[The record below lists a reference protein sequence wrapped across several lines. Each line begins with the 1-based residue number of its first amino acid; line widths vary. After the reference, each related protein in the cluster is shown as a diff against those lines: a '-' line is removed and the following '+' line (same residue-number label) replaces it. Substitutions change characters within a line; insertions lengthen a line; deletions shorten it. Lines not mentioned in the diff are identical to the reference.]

1 MMKMKKP
8 ELLSPAGGYEALVA
22 AVQSGADAVYMG
34 FGAFNARRSAKNFTD
49 EEFASAV
56 AYCHLRGVRVFLT
69 LNTLLTDRELPLA
82 LDAARTACRL
92 GVDSVLVQDWG
103 LFDLLRQ
110 ALPDLPL
117 HASTQMS
124 VFTGGGVRELYED
137 GCERVVI
144 ARECSKEDTASAC
157 KACPAEVEIFGH
169 GALCMCYSGQC
180 EFSALIGGR
189 SGNRGT
195 CAQPCRLPYG
205 YGRFE
210 STRYPLSLKD
220 NCLAGELDELRRM
233 GVASIKI
240 EGRMKRPEYVAAVT
254 EIYARLLREHRTPT
268 KDEQK
273 KLALAFSRDGFT
285 EGYYRGVRG
294 REMFGTRP
302 ENARWPEDWFSEV
315 RTRYEKENLRLVPL
329 ALNCTIRAG
338 EPMHLT
344 AEDADGHAV
353 TVTGAIP
360 EAARSRA
367 VTAEEVETRLRK
379 TGGTA
384 FSAAQCAVSL
394 DGGLA
399 VSAGALNALRRE
411 ALAQMEAQRT
421 AVPKRRVF
429 DFVPPT
435 IVKNSA
441 DKPLLT
447 VSLHRAEQLSEELI
461 ALAPARVY
469 VPVELL
475 AQLDLSPHLG
485 RTEFFAVLPRI
496 YRTQDEPI
504 LRALLEDA
512 AKKGVTGVSIGNLGH
527 LPLARGLDCKLHGGW
542 ALNVYNS
549 AALAFWKEQGL
560 SSACV
565 SFELRDA
572 QIRDLSK
579 CLPCEAIVY
588 GRLPLMLTENCLN
601 ANAFGCRYFTER
613 PASVPCDGAC
623 ASAPELTDRRGE
635 HFPVLR
641 AWGCRSE
648 IENGKILYLADKSK
662 DWQTLGLRFAQL
674 RFTTES
680 ASECVR
686 VLRAYLGKTVEA
698 PENITRGLFYR
709 GAE

>member
-1 MMKMKKP
+1 
-8 ELLSPAGGYEALVA
+8 
-22 AVQSGADAVYMG
+22 
-34 FGAFNARRSAKNFTD
+34 
-49 EEFASAV
+49 
-56 AYCHLRGVRVFLT
+56 
-69 LNTLLTDRELPLA
+69 
-82 LDAARTACRL
+82 
-92 GVDSVLVQDWG
+92 
-103 LFDLLRQ
+103 
-110 ALPDLPL
+110 
-117 HASTQMS
+117 
-124 VFTGGGVRELYED
+124 
-137 GCERVVI
+137 
-144 ARECSKEDTASAC
+144 
-157 KACPAEVEIFGH
+157 
-169 GALCMCYSGQC
+169 MCYSGQC
-180 EFSALIGGR
+180 EMSAVIGRR
-189 SGNRGT
+189 SGNRGA

-205 YGRFE
+205 FSGRADGH
-210 STRYPLSLKD
+210 PLSLKD
-220 NCLAGELDELRRM
+220 ANLAPFVPEMMDM
-233 GVASIKI
+233 GVACLKI

-302 ENARWPEDWFSEV
+302 ENARWPEDWFSEI
-315 RTRYEKENLRLVPL
+315 RARYEKENLRLVPL
-329 ALNCTIRAG
+329 ALNCTVRAG

-353 TVTGAIP
+353 TVTGAVP

-384 FSAAQCAVSL
+384 FSAAQCAVAL

-447 VSLHRAEQLSEELI
+447 VSLHRAEQLSEELV
-461 ALAPARVY
+461 ALVPARVY
-469 VPVELL
+469 APVELL
-475 AQLDLSPHLG
+475 PQLDLSPHLG

-527 LPLARGLDCKLHGGW
+527 LPLARGLDAALHGDW
-542 ALNVYNS
+542 ALNLYNS

-579 CLPCEAIVY
+579 CFPCEAIVY

-613 PASVPCDGAC
+613 PASVPCDGVC

-686 VLRAYLGKTVEA
+686 VLRAYQGETVEA

>member
-1 MMKMKKP
+1 
-8 ELLSPAGGYEALVA
+8 
-22 AVQSGADAVYMG
+22 
-34 FGAFNARRSAKNFTD
+34 
-49 EEFASAV
+49 
-56 AYCHLRGVRVFLT
+56 
-69 LNTLLTDRELPLA
+69 
-82 LDAARTACRL
+82 
-92 GVDSVLVQDWG
+92 
-103 LFDLLRQ
+103 
-110 ALPDLPL
+110 
-117 HASTQMS
+117 
-124 VFTGGGVRELYED
+124 
-137 GCERVVI
+137 
-144 ARECSKEDTASAC
+144 
-157 KACPAEVEIFGH
+157 
-169 GALCMCYSGQC
+169 
-180 EFSALIGGR
+180 
-189 SGNRGT
+189 
-195 CAQPCRLPYG
+195 
-205 YGRFE
+205 
-210 STRYPLSLKD
+210 
-220 NCLAGELDELRRM
+220 M
-233 GVASIKI
+233 GVACLKI

-273 KLALAFSRDGFT
+273 KFALAFSRDGFT

-302 ENARWPEDWFSEV
+302 ENARWPEDWFSEI
-315 RTRYEKENLRLVPL
+315 RARYEKENLRLVPL
-329 ALNCTIRAG
+329 TLECTIRAG
-338 EPMHLT
+338 QPMHLT

-384 FSAAQCAVSL
+384 FSAAQCAVAL

-429 DFVPPT
+429 DFVLPET
-435 IVKNSA
+435 VKNGA

-475 AQLDLSPHLG
+475 PQLDLSPHLG

-504 LRALLEDA
+504 LRALLEVA
-512 AKKGVTGVSIGNLGH
+512 AKKGVTGVSLANLGH

-542 ALNVYNS
+542 PLNVYNS

-623 ASAPELTDRRGE
+623 ASAPELIDRRGE

-686 VLRAYLGKTVEA
+686 VLRAYQGETVEA

>member
-1 MMKMKKP
+1 MTT
-8 ELLSPAGGYEALVA
+8 ELLAPAGGREALVA

-34 FGAFNARRSAKNFTD
+34 FGAFNARRSARNFSD
-49 EEFASAV
+49 EEFRAAV
-56 AYCHLRGVRVFLT
+56 SYCHLRGVKVYLT
-69 LNTLLTDRELPLA
+69 LNTLVTDRELSALA
-82 LDAARTACRL
+82 AEARTASEC
-92 GVDSVLVQDWG
+92 GVDAILVQDWG
-103 LFDLLRQ
+103 VLATLQ
-110 ALPDLPL
+110 KIIPDVPL

-124 VFTGGGVRELYED
+124 LHTLSGVQEAARLGMTRAVLARELSR
-137 GCERVVI
+137 G
-144 ARECSKEDTASAC
+144 
-157 KACPAEVEIFGH
+157 EISEICANSPIEIETFVH

-180 EFSALIGGR
+180 EMSAVIGRR
-189 SGNRGT
+189 SGNRGA

-205 YGRFE
+205 FSGKVDGH
-210 STRYPLSLKD
+210 PLSLKD
-220 NCLAGELDELRRM
+220 ANLAPFVPEMMDM
-233 GVASIKI
+233 GVACLKI
-240 EGRMKRPEYVAAVT
+240 EGRMKRPEYVAVVT
-254 EIYARLLREHRTPT
+254 EIYARLLREHRGPT

-285 EGYYRGVRG
+285 EGYYCGVRG

-302 ENARWPEDWFSEV
+302 ENARWPEDWFSEI
-315 RTRYEKENLRLVPL
+315 RARYEKENLRLVPL
-329 ALNCTIRAG
+329 ALECTIRAG
-338 EPMHLT
+338 EPMTLT
-344 AEDADGHAV
+344 AEDADGHRV

-367 VTAEEVETRLRK
+367 VTAEEVETRLKK

-384 FSAAQCAVSL
+384 FSAAQCAVAL

-421 AVPKRRVF
+421 AVPARRTF
-429 DFVPPT
+429 DFVPPKT
-435 IVKNSA
+435 VKNSA

-447 VSLHRAEQLSEELI
+447 VSIHKAEQLSEELV
-461 ALAPARVY
+461 ALVPARVY

-475 AQLDLSPHLG
+475 PQLDLSPYLG
-485 RTEFFAVLPRI
+485 KSEFFAVLPRI

-512 AKKGVTGVSIGNLGH
+512 AKKGVTGVSLANLGH
-527 LPLARGLDCKLHGGW
+527 LSLVRGLDAALHGGW
-542 ALNVYNS
+542 PLNLYNS

-572 QIRDLSK
+572 QLRDLSK

-588 GRLPLMLTENCLN
+588 GRLPLMVTENCLN

-613 PASVPCDGAC
+613 PASVPADGAC

-648 IENGKILYLADKSK
+648 IENGKILYLADKSQ
-662 DWQTLGLRFAQL
+662 DWQSLGLRYACL

-680 ASECVR
+680 PEDCVR
-686 VLRAYLGKTVEA
+686 MLRAYQGETVEA

>member
-1 MMKMKKP
+1 M
-8 ELLSPAGGYEALVA
+8 ELLAPAGSMEALRA
-22 AVQSGADAVYMG
+22 AVCNGADAVYL
-34 FGAFNARRSAKNFTD
+34 GADTFNARINARNFSAAD
-49 EEFASAV
+49 LQEAV
-56 AYCHLRGVRVFLT
+56 VYCHVRGVKVHLT
-69 LNTLLTDRELPLA
+69 LNTLVLDREMPRAAELIRLA
-82 LDAARTACRL
+82 ASC
-92 GVDSVLVQDWG
+92 GVDAFIVQDLG
-103 LFDLLRQ
+103 MVSLCRQ
-110 ALPDLPL
+110 LAPDVPI

-124 VFTGGGVRELYED
+124 IHSLEGVMEAAALGCSRVVLAREL
-137 GCERVVI
+137 
-144 ARECSKEDTASAC
+144 
-157 KACPAEVEIFGH
+157 PAEEIAHICKRSPVEIEVFVH

-180 EFSALIGGR
+180 EMSAVIGRR
-189 SGNRGT
+189 SGNRGA

-205 YGRFE
+205 FSGRADGH
-210 STRYPLSLKD
+210 PLSLKD
-220 NCLAGELDELRRM
+220 ANLAPFVPEMMDM
-233 GVASIKI
+233 GVACLKI

-302 ENARWPEDWFSEV
+302 ENARWPEDWFSEI
-315 RTRYEKENLRLVPL
+315 RARYEKENLRLVPL

-338 EPMHLT
+338 QPMALT
-344 AEDADGHAV
+344 AEDLGGHRV

-384 FSAAQCAVSL
+384 FSAAQCAVAL

-421 AVPKRRVF
+421 AVPERRVF
-429 DFVPPT
+429 DFVLPET
-435 IVKNSA
+435 VKNGA

-527 LPLARGLDCKLHGGW
+527 LSLVRGLDAALHGGW

-601 ANAFGCRYFTER
+601 ANESGCRYFTER

-686 VLRAYLGKTVEA
+686 VLRAYQGETVEA

>member
-1 MMKMKKP
+1 M
-8 ELLSPAGGYEALVA
+8 ELLAPAGSPEALTA
-22 AVQSGADAVYMG
+22 AVQAGADAVYLG
-34 FGAFNARRSAKNFTD
+34 FGPLNARRNAKNFTR
-49 EEFASAV
+49 EELEAGV
-56 AYCHLRGVRVFLT
+56 AYCHLRGVKVYLT
-69 LNTLLTDRELPLA
+69 LNTLLTNRELPLA
-82 LDAARTACRL
+82 AETGAWASDLGIDA
-92 GVDSVLVQDWG
+92 VLVQDLG
-103 LFDLLRQ
+103 VARLLRRTC
-110 ALPDLPL
+110 PDLPL
-117 HASTQMS
+117 HASTQMTVHS
-124 VFTGGGVRELYED
+124 LDGVRACADL
-137 GCERVVI
+137 GMTRVVLSRELSADAI
-144 ARECSKEDTASAC
+144 ADLCARSPVEL
-157 KACPAEVEIFGH
+157 EVFGH

-180 EFSALIGGR
+180 EMSAVIGRR
-189 SGNRGT
+189 SGNRGA

-205 YGRFE
+205 FSGRADGH
-210 STRYPLSLKD
+210 PLSLKD
-220 NCLAGELDELRRM
+220 ACLAPFVPEMMDM
-233 GVASIKI
+233 GVACLKI

-302 ENARWPEDWFSEV
+302 ENARWPEDWFSEI
-315 RTRYEKENLRLVPL
+315 RARYEKENLRLVPL

-338 EPMHLT
+338 QPMALT
-344 AEDADGHAV
+344 AEDLGGHRV
-353 TVTGAIP
+353 TVTGAVP

-384 FSAAQCAVSL
+384 FSVTQCTVAL

-435 IVKNSA
+435 IVKNGA

-475 AQLDLSPHLG
+475 AQLDLSSHLG

-504 LRALLEDA
+504 LRALLENA

-542 ALNVYNS
+542 PLNVYNS

-648 IENGKILYLADKSK
+648 IENGKILYLADKAK

-686 VLRAYLGKTVEA
+686 VLRAYQGETVEA

>member
-1 MMKMKKP
+1 MTT
-8 ELLSPAGGYEALVA
+8 ELLAPAGGQEALVA

-34 FGAFNARRSAKNFTD
+34 FGAFNARRSARNFSD
-49 EEFASAV
+49 EEFRVAV
-56 AYCHLRGVRVFLT
+56 SYCHLRGVKVYLT
-69 LNTLLTDRELPLA
+69 LNTLVTDRELPLLA
-82 LDAARTACRL
+82 DAARVASEC
-92 GVDSVLVQDWG
+92 GVDAILVQDWG
-103 LFDLLRQ
+103 VLATLQ
-110 ALPDLPL
+110 KIIPDVPL

-124 VFTGGGVRELYED
+124 LHTLSGVQEAARLGMTRAVLARELSRGE
-137 GCERVVI
+137 I
-144 ARECSKEDTASAC
+144 AEIC
-157 KACPAEVEIFGH
+157 KKSPIEIETFVH

-180 EFSALIGGR
+180 EMSAVIGRR
-189 SGNRGT
+189 SGNRGA

-205 YGRFE
+205 FSGKANAH
-210 STRYPLSLKD
+210 PLSLKD
-220 NCLAGELDELRRM
+220 ACLAPFVPEMMDM
-233 GVASIKI
+233 GVACLKI

-285 EGYYRGVRG
+285 EGYYCGVRG

-302 ENARWPEDWFSEV
+302 ENARWPEDWFSEI
-315 RTRYEKENLRLVPL
+315 RARYEKENLRLVPL
-329 ALNCTIRAG
+329 TLECTIRAG

-353 TVTGAIP
+353 TVTGAVP

-384 FSAAQCAVSL
+384 FSVTQCAVAL

-475 AQLDLSPHLG
+475 PQLDLSSHLG

-504 LRALLEDA
+504 LRALLEDGV
-512 AKKGVTGVSIGNLGH
+512 KKGVTGVSIGNLGH
-527 LPLARGLDCKLHGGW
+527 LPLARGLDAALHGDW

-549 AALAFWKEQGL
+549 AALSFWKKEGL
-560 SSACV
+560 SSACA

-572 QIRDLSK
+572 QLRDLSK

-588 GRLPLMLTENCLN
+588 GRLPLMVTENCLN
-601 ANAFGCRYFTER
+601 ANESGCRYFKER
-613 PASVPCDGAC
+613 PASVPADGAC

-648 IENGKILYLADKSK
+648 IENGKILYLADKAH
-662 DWQTLGLRFAQL
+662 DWQSLGLRYACL

-680 ASECVR
+680 PEDCVR
-686 VLRAYLGKTVEA
+686 MLRAYRGEAVDA